1 MPFEPTLIASGA
13 PRAARS
19 FRLVAPHEPT
29 GDQPAAIEALLGGL
43 RAGRRQQTLLGIT
56 GSGKT
61 FTMAKVIAAW
71 GRPTLVLA
79 PNKTLAAQLYGEF
92 KRLFPDNAVEYFVS
106 YYDYYQPEA
115 YVPSSDT
122 YIEKDSLINEQIDRL
137 RHSATKA
144 LLERNDLII
153 VASVSC
159 IYGLGSAEA
168 YAGML
173 LALEPGDT
181 VARNDL
187 LRKLVE
193 LHYDRSEADFHR
205 GTFRVRGDVVDVFPA
220 SSDDVAIRIE
230 LFGDEVDAI
239 RLFDPLRGT
248 ALERLDK
255 VAIYPA
261 SHYVTPKEKLDRAIQ
276 EIRDELIARLGDL
289 RARDRLLEAQRL
301 EQRTLFD
308 LEMLEELGRCKGIEN
323 YSRHL
328 SGRAPG
334 EPPPTLI
341 EYFPKEWLLVVD
353 ESHVAIPQV
362 GGMFR
367 GDRSRKETLVDFGF
381 RLPSALDNRP
391 LRFDEFEA
399 LVDKAIYV
407 SATPGDYEVDRSGD
421 AVVEQIIRPTGL
433 LDPTIEVVPASIQVD
448 DALARIRERV
458 ARGHRVLVTVLTKR
472 LAQELT
478 DYYAELGVRAKY
490 LHADIDTLERHEI
503 IRQLRIG
510 EFDVL
515 IGINLLREGLDL
527 PEVSLVC
534 ILDADKEGFL
544 RNERSLIQTIG
555 RAARNDQGHV
565 VLYGDRTTPSMQRAI
580 DVTRARRER
589 QQAYN
594 EAHGITPTTIVRDT
608 DNPLAAILAL
618 DYVDVPVE
626 KKALAHEREAVEPA
640 KLPKLLDSL
649 RKEMKAAAGR
659 LEFERA
665 AELRDRIRALEQE
678 QLAFGG
684 ALAAAGPVSR

>member
-1 MPFEPTLIASGA
+1 MPFQPTLIESGA
-13 PRAARS
+13 PTLPRA
-19 FRLVAPHEPT
+19 FRLDSPHAPT
-29 GDQPAAIEALLGGL
+29 GDQPAAIEGL
-43 RAGRRQQTLLGIT
+43 VQGLQDGVRHQTLLGIT

-61 FTMAKVIAAW
+61 FTMANVIAQVN
-71 GRPTLVLA
+71 RPTLVLA

-92 KRLFPDNAVEYFVS
+92 RSLFPDNAVEYFVS

-144 LLERNDLII
+144 LLERNDVII

-173 LALEPGDT
+173 LYLEKDQEI
-181 VARNDL
+181 RRRDI
-187 LRKLVE
+187 LRKLVD
-193 LHYDRSEADFHR
+193 LHYDRNESDFHR
-205 GTFRVRGDVVDVFPA
+205 GTFRARGDVIDVFPA
-220 SSDDVAIRIE
+220 SSDDHAIRIE

-239 RLFDPLRGT
+239 KLFDPLRGT
-248 ALERLDK
+248 VQGELDK
-255 VAIYPA
+255 CSIYPA
-261 SHYVTPKEKLDRAIQ
+261 SHYVTPKEKLERAIG
-276 EIRDELIARLGDL
+276 EIRAGLVERLAEL
-289 RARDRLLEAQRL
+289 DREGKLLEAQRL

-341 EYFPKEWLLVVD
+341 EYFPKGWLLMVD
-353 ESHVAIPQV
+353 ESHIAIPQV

-367 GDRSRKETLVDFGF
+367 GDRARKSTLVDFGF
-381 RLPSALDNRP
+381 RLPSAMDNRP

-399 LVDKAIYV
+399 MVDNAVYV
-407 SATPGDYEVDRSGD
+407 SATPGNYELEHSGEH
-421 AVVEQIIRPTGL
+421 VVEQIIRPTGL
-433 LDPTIEVVPASIQVD
+433 LDPTVEVRPAGIQVD
-448 DALARIRERV
+448 DALKEIRDRV
-458 ARGHRVLVTVLTKR
+458 EAGDRVLVTVLTKR
-472 LAQELT
+472 MAQELT
-478 DYYAELGVRAKY
+478 DYYQEIGVKARY
-490 LHADIDTLERHEI
+490 LHSDIDTLERHEI
-503 IRQLRIG
+503 LRQLRLG

-534 ILDADKEGFL
+534 IMDADKDGFL

-555 RAARNDQGHV
+555 RAARNARGHV
-565 VLYGDRTTPSMQRAI
+565 ILYGDKVTANMRSAI
-580 DVTRARRER
+580 DETQRRRAVQE
-589 QQAYN
+589 AYN
-594 EAHGITPTTIVRDT
+594 LEHGIVPATIVRSIE
-608 DNPLAAILAL
+608 NPLAELVSG
-618 DYVDVPVE
+618 DYVEVSVD
-626 KKALAHEREAVEPA
+626 KRSSRKGRTEADDINPA
-640 KLPKLLDSL
+640 KIPKLIVEL
-649 RKEMKAAAGR
+649 RKEMKRHAAK

-665 AELRDRIRALEQE
+665 AELRDRIKSLEAM
-678 QLAFGG
+678 QLEI
-684 ALAAAGPVSR
+684 AGT

>member
-1 MPFEPTLIASGA
+1 MPFEPTLISSGS
-13 PRAARS
+13 PQLPQR
-19 FRLVAPHEPT
+19 FDLVAEHAPT
-29 GDQPAAIEALLGGL
+29 GDQPQAIERLLEGL
-43 RAGRRQQTLLGIT
+43 EQGRHHQTLLGIT

-61 FTMAKVIAAW
+61 FSMANVIARW

-79 PNKTLAAQLYGEF
+79 PNKTLAAQLFGEF
-92 KRLFPDNAVEYFVS
+92 KRLFPNNAVEYFVS

-122 YIEKDSLINEQIDRL
+122 YIEKDSLVNEQIDRL

-173 LALEPGDT
+173 LHLRPGQEIT
-181 VARNDL
+181 RREI

-193 LHYDRSEADFHR
+193 LHYERNEADFHR
-205 GTFRVRGDVVDVFPA
+205 GTFRVRGDVIDVFPA
-220 SSDDVAIRIE
+220 SSDELAIRIE
-230 LFGDEVDAI
+230 LFGDEVEALQ
-239 RLFDPLRGT
+239 LFDPLRGVSRG
-248 ALERLDK
+248 ALEK
-255 VAIYPA
+255 AAIYPA
-261 SHYVTPKEKLDRAIQ
+261 SHYVTPKERLQKAITD
-276 EIRDELIARLGDL
+276 IRSELIARLTDL
-289 RARDRLLEAQRL
+289 RDRDQLLEAQRL

-328 SGRAPG
+328 SGREPG
-334 EPPPTLI
+334 HPPPTLI
-341 EYFPKEWLLVVD
+341 EYFPREWLLIVD
-353 ESHVAIPQV
+353 ESHVAIPQL

-399 LVDKAIYV
+399 LVDRAVYV
-407 SATPGDYEVDRSGD
+407 SATPGDYELAQSEG

-433 LDPTIEVVPASIQVD
+433 LDPSIEVRPAGVQVD
-448 DALARIRERV
+448 DALHLIRER
-458 ARGHRVLVTVLTKR
+458 AEAGDRVLVTVLTKR
-472 LAQELT
+472 MAQELT
-478 DYYAELGVRAKY
+478 DYYRELGVRVRY
-490 LHADIDTLERHEI
+490 LHSDIDTLERHEI
-503 IRQLRIG
+503 LRELRIG

-515 IGINLLREGLDL
+515 VGINLLREGLDI

-534 ILDADKEGFL
+534 IMDADKEGFL

-555 RAARNDQGHV
+555 RAARNDRGHV
-565 VLYGDRTTPSMQRAI
+565 VLYADRTTRSMKRAI
-580 DVTRARRER
+580 EVTTERRER
-589 QQAYN
+589 QIAYN
-594 EAHGITPTTIVRDT
+594 QEHGIVPRTIVRST
-608 DNPLAAILAL
+608 DNPLAALIQGDAPE
-618 DYVDVPVE
+618 VSAEPRAKVE
-626 KKALAHEREAVEPA
+626 VELVAPEA
-640 KLPKLLDSL
+640 LPKLLVSL
-649 RKEMKAAAGR
+649 RKEMKQAASK

-665 AELRDRIRALEQE
+665 AELRDRIRALEV
-678 QLAFGG
+678 QLLGLGEAPPG
-684 ALAAAGPVSR
+684 A